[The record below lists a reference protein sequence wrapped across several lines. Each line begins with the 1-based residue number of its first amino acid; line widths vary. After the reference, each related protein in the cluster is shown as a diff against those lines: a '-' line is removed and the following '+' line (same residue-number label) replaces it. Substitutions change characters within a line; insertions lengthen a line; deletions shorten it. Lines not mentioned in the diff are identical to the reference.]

1 MIFDWHCG
9 YTIKTNSDIMSNNRN
24 TGEDLSSP
32 AKYRKDFHMEQFLMK
47 PKVDFAFKEIM
58 TDEKARTGFLAAVL
72 KINPEDIKETQ
83 ILNTNLRREH
93 EDDKQGILDVRLL
106 MNNDAEID
114 IEIHLSQLKVWAERS
129 LFYLSKMYTEQ
140 ISPGQ
145 SYNVFK
151 KCINISIL
159 DFELFPDE
167 TEFYSCFHI
176 REDTRNFI
184 YTDKMEFHL
193 IELPKLPAELREDS
207 SDVELWA
214 KFINSERK
222 EDFDMLAQKNQY
234 IESAYERL
242 QLISQDREKRLEYE
256 AREKAILDH
265 NQMMLEAEERGREQ
279 GWEQGEKNMK
289 ERINKLNMFLIKEQ
303 RFDDLERAAS
313 DDYFQQQLMEQ
324 FGI

>member
-1 MIFDWHCG
+1 MV
-9 YTIKTNSDIMSNNRN
+9 
-24 TGEDLSSP
+24 
-32 AKYRKDFHMEQFLMK
+32 QFLMK

-72 KINPEDIKETQ
+72 KIHPEDMKETQ

-93 EDDKQGILDVRLL
+93 ADDKQGILDVRLL
-106 MNNDAEID
+106 MNDSAEID

-129 LFYLSKMYTEQ
+129 LFYLSKMCTDQ

-145 SYNVFK
+145 SYHVFK

-159 DFELFPDE
+159 DFELFPNE

-176 REDTRNFI
+176 REDTRRFI

-193 IELPKLPAELREDS
+193 IELPKLPKELKEDS

-222 EDFDMLAQKNQY
+222 EEFDMLAQKNQY

-242 QLISQDREKRLEYE
+242 QIISQDREKRLEYE
-256 AREKAILDH
+256 AREKAIRDH
-265 NQMMLEAEERGREQ
+265 NQMILEAEERGEKR
-279 GWEQGEKNMK
+279 GEKRGA
-289 ERINKLNMFLIKEQ
+289 ERINKLCAYLIQEQ
-303 RFDDLERAAS
+303 RFEDLERS
-313 DDYFQQQLMEQ
+313 TRDMDFQQQLMKQ
-324 FGI
+324 YGI

>member
-1 MIFDWHCG
+1 
-9 YTIKTNSDIMSNNRN
+9 
-24 TGEDLSSP
+24 
-32 AKYRKDFHMEQFLMK
+32 MK

-106 MNNDAEID
+106 MNDDAEID

-176 REDTRNFI
+176 REDARNFI

-256 AREKAILDH
+256 AREKAIMDH
-265 NQMMLEAEERGREQ
+265 NQMMIEAEERGEKR
-279 GWEQGEKNMK
+279 GREQGEKNTK
-289 ERINKLNMFLIKEQ
+289 ERINKLNIFLIKEQ
-303 RFDDLERAAS
+303 RFDDLERAAR
-313 DDYFQQQLMEQ
+313 DDRFQQQLMDQ
-324 FGI
+324 YGI